1 MLAAILLHIITLKTA
16 YSDESHHYG
25 DCNKTLTSHASKLP
39 IPRKVKPE
47 IQNYEVYLWVQL
59 PLSFIIFHLRL
70 WTNEALCSYWLNFDF
85 HENFMERHQMWWVSS
100 IYKT

>member
-47 IQNYEVYLWVQL
+47 IQNYEVYL
-59 PLSFIIFHLRL
+59 
-70 WTNEALCSYWLNFDF
+70 
-85 HENFMERHQMWWVSS
+85 
-100 IYKT
+100 